1 MENVRAYTI
10 RRLLVILCA
19 LCALWAS
26 IALAAEPTGTINSVS
41 PAIPPA
47 TTPGV
52 VREAPRVLAISVDG
66 PISPVTSEYVLR
78 NIERANDEGYAMLV
92 VEMDTPGGL
101 MDSMRSIIKAMVNSD
116 VPVAVYVGPPGA
128 RAASAGAFITI
139 AAHVAAMAPQTNIGA
154 AHPVG
159 AGGGEMDEVM
169 AGKVTND
176 AVAYIKSLAARRGR
190 NVEWAEAAVR
200 NSVSATETEALDLG
214 VVDMIANSTAEM
226 VEAVHGRSV
235 EMPLGPMVMNTAG
248 ARVDRVEMGTRLRIL
263 ELFSNP
269 SIAYLLM
276 IIGFYGIFFE
286 MTNPGAL
293 FPGIVGAICLILAF
307 YAMQT
312 LPVNYAGLLLIL
324 LAIILFFLETQI
336 VSHGALA
343 VGGIA
348 ALTIGSVMLFEDA
361 GPEFQISLGLIG
373 MTVAVTSAFF
383 ILLIRLAV
391 KAQGRKTT
399 TGHEGLVGMEGV
411 ALGEFGPGTRGQISL
426 HGEIWSA
433 ESDEPV
439 TKGQRV
445 VVESAGGLTVRVRPE
460 QDKTG

>member
-1 MENVRAYTI
+1 
-10 RRLLVILCA
+10 
-19 LCALWAS
+19 
-26 IALAAEPTGTINSVS
+26 
-41 PAIPPA
+41 
-47 TTPGV
+47 
-52 VREAPRVLAISVDG
+52 
-66 PISPVTSEYVLR
+66 
-78 NIERANDEGYAMLV
+78 
-92 VEMDTPGGL
+92 
-101 MDSMRSIIKAMVNSD
+101 
-116 VPVAVYVGPPGA
+116 
-128 RAASAGAFITI
+128 
-139 AAHVAAMAPQTNIGA
+139 
-154 AHPVG
+154 
-159 AGGGEMDEVM
+159 
-169 AGKVTND
+169 
-176 AVAYIKSLAARRGR
+176 
-190 NVEWAEAAVR
+190 
-200 NSVSATETEALDLG
+200 
-214 VVDMIANSTAEM
+214 
-226 VEAVHGRSV
+226 
-235 EMPLGPMVMNTAG
+235 
-248 ARVDRVEMGTRLRIL
+248 MGTRLRIL